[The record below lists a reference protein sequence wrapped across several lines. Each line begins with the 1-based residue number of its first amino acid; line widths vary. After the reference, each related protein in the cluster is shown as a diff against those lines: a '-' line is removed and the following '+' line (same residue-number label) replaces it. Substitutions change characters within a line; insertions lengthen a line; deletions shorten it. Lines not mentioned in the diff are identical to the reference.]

1 MIWVLICL
9 LVLGVAAA
17 PYAAE
22 RRRLMMDDDA
32 RADAPGAFID
42 LKHGRTHYRY
52 FGPQSAPLAVCVHG
66 LTTPSFVFEALA
78 DGLVAKGYR
87 VLVYDHYGRG
97 FSDRP
102 NVAQDSAFFV
112 SHLNELLEALGE
124 TESVL
129 LIGYSMGGAISTAYT
144 AAFEERVQRLVLL
157 APAGMGHQLGPIA
170 KIIRMVP
177 GLGGWLFMASYGR
190 SHRKGTEKERSLNSA
205 VPFVVDRQQRELQYR
220 GFLPSVLSSLRNGLR
235 AHSKADHQSIHAA
248 GTCVTAIWGAA
259 DDVIPLYCKDKM
271 AGWNPAAEQVVVP
284 EAGHSLPYTH
294 PDAVLE
300 QIPQAPPEQH
310 RSP

>member
-9 LVLGVAAA
+9 LVLGVAFA
-17 PYAAE
+17 PYIAE
-22 RRRLMMDDDA
+22 RRRLVMDDDA

-102 NVAQDSAFFV
+102 TAAQDREFFV
-112 SHLNELLEALGE
+112 SHLDELLNALGE
-124 TESVL
+124 HEKFL
-129 LIGYSMGGAISTAYT
+129 LIGYSMGGAVAAAYT
-144 AAFEERVQRLVLL
+144 AAFAQRVRNLVLV
-157 APAGMGHQLGPIA
+157 APAGMGHQLGPLA
-170 KIIRMVP
+170 NFIRVMP
-177 GLGGWLFMASYGR
+177 GIGDWLFMAGYGR
-190 SHRKGTEKERSLNSA
+190 SHRKGTEKERALHSA

-235 AHSKADHQSIHAA
+235 AQAKADHQSIHEA
-248 GTCVTAIWGAA
+248 GTKVVAIWGAA
-259 DDVIPLYCKDKM
+259 DDVIPLDCKDKM

-284 EAGHSLPYTH
+284 DEGHSLPYTH
-294 PDAVLE
+294 PDAVLD
-300 QIPQAPPEQH
+300 QIPQAAPE
-310 RSP
+310 

>member
-22 RRRLMMDDDA
+22 RRRLVMDDTA

-78 DGLVAKGYR
+78 EGLVAKGYR

-102 NVAQDSAFFV
+102 TAAQDREFFV
-112 SHLNELLEALGE
+112 SHLDELLNALGE
-124 TESVL
+124 HEKFL
-129 LIGYSMGGAISTAYT
+129 LIGYSMGGAVAAAYT
-144 AAFEERVQRLVLL
+144 AAFPQRVQQLMLL
-157 APAGMGHQLGPIA
+157 APAGMGHELGPLA
-170 KIIRMVP
+170 KFIWMVP
-177 GLGGWLFMASYGR
+177 AIGDWLFMAGYGR
-190 SHRKGTEKERSLNSA
+190 SHRKGTEKERALRSA

-220 GFLPSVLSSLRNGLR
+220 GFLPAVLSSLRHGLR
-235 AHSKADHQSIHAA
+235 TRAKSDHETIQAA
-248 GTCVTAIWGAA
+248 GSKVLAVWGAE
-259 DDVIPLYCKDKM
+259 DDVIPLSCKEKL
-271 AGWNPAAEQVVVP
+271 ARWNPEATQVVVP
-284 EAGHSLPYTH
+284 DVGHSLPYTQ
-294 PDAVLE
+294 PEAVLDVV
-300 QIPQAPPEQH
+300 P
-310 RSP
+310 

>member
-9 LVLGVAAA
+9 LVLGVAFA
-17 PYAAE
+17 PYIAE
-22 RRRLMMDDDA
+22 RRRLVMDDAA

-102 NVAQDSAFFV
+102 TAAQDREFFV
-112 SHLNELLEALGE
+112 SHLDELLNALGE
-124 TESVL
+124 HEKFL
-129 LIGYSMGGAISTAYT
+129 LIGYSMGGAVAAAYT
-144 AAFEERVQRLVLL
+144 AAFAQRVRNLVLV
-157 APAGMGHQLGPIA
+157 APAGMGHQLGLLA
-170 KIIRMVP
+170 NFIRVMP
-177 GLGGWLFMASYGR
+177 GIGDWLFMAGYGR
-190 SHRKGTEKERSLNSA
+190 SHRKGTEKERALHSA
-205 VPFVVDRQQRELQYR
+205 VPFMVDRQQRELQYR

-235 AHSKADHQSIHAA
+235 AQAKADHQSIHEA
-248 GTCVTAIWGAA
+248 GTKVVAIWGAA
-259 DDVIPLYCKDKM
+259 DDVIPLDCKDKM

-284 EAGHSLPYTH
+284 DEGHSLPYTH
-294 PDAVLE
+294 PDAVLD
-300 QIPQAPPEQH
+300 QIPQAAPE
-310 RSP
+310 

>member
-22 RRRLMMDDDA
+22 RRRLVMDDTA

-102 NVAQDSAFFV
+102 NAAQDREFFV
-112 SHLNELLEALGE
+112 SHLDELLNALGE
-124 TESVL
+124 HEKFL
-129 LIGYSMGGAISTAYT
+129 LIGYSMGGAVAAAYT
-144 AAFEERVQRLVLL
+144 AAFAQRVRNLVLV
-157 APAGMGHQLGPIA
+157 APAGMGHQLGPLA
-170 KIIRMVP
+170 NFIRVMP
-177 GLGGWLFMASYGR
+177 GIGDWLFMAGYGR
-190 SHRKGTEKERSLNSA
+190 SHRKGTEKERALHSA

-235 AHSKADHQSIHAA
+235 AQAKADHQSIHEA
-248 GTCVTAIWGAA
+248 GTKVVAIWGAA
-259 DDVIPLYCKDKM
+259 DDVIPLDCKDKM

-284 EAGHSLPYTH
+284 DEGHSLPYTR
-294 PDAVLE
+294 PDAVLDN
-300 QIPQAPPEQH
+300 IPQAAPE
-310 RSP
+310 

>member
-9 LVLGVAAA
+9 LVLGVAFA
-17 PYAAE
+17 PYIAE
-22 RRRLMMDDDA
+22 RRRLVMDDDA

-102 NVAQDSAFFV
+102 TAAQDREFFV
-112 SHLNELLEALGE
+112 SHLDELLNALGE
-124 TESVL
+124 HEKFL
-129 LIGYSMGGAISTAYT
+129 LIGYSMGGAVAAAYT
-144 AAFEERVQRLVLL
+144 AAFAQRVQQLVLV
-157 APAGMGHQLGPIA
+157 APAGMGHQLGPLA
-170 KIIRMVP
+170 NFIRVMP
-177 GLGGWLFMASYGR
+177 GIGGWLFMAGYGR
-190 SHRKGTEKERSLNSA
+190 SHRKGTEKERALHSA

-235 AHSKADHQSIHAA
+235 AQAKADHQSIHEA
-248 GTCVTAIWGAA
+248 GTKVVAIWGAA
-259 DDVIPLYCKDKM
+259 DDVIPLDCKDKM

-284 EAGHSLPYTH
+284 DEGHSLPYIH
-294 PDAVLE
+294 PDAVLD
-300 QIPQAPPEQH
+300 QIPQAAPE
-310 RSP
+310 

>member
-22 RRRLMMDDDA
+22 RRRLVMDDDA

-102 NVAQDSAFFV
+102 NAAQDREFFV
-112 SHLNELLEALGE
+112 SHLDELLNALGE
-124 TESVL
+124 HEKFL
-129 LIGYSMGGAISTAYT
+129 LIGYSMGGAVAAAYT
-144 AAFEERVQRLVLL
+144 AAFAQRVRNLVLV
-157 APAGMGHQLGPIA
+157 APAGMGHQLGPLA
-170 KIIRMVP
+170 NFIRVMP
-177 GLGGWLFMASYGR
+177 GIGDWLFMAGYGR
-190 SHRKGTEKERSLNSA
+190 SHRKGTEKERALHSA

-235 AHSKADHQSIHAA
+235 AQAKADHQSIHEA
-248 GTCVTAIWGAA
+248 GTKVVAIWGAA
-259 DDVIPLYCKDKM
+259 DDVIPLDCKDKM

-284 EAGHSLPYTH
+284 DEGHSLPYTH
-294 PDAVLE
+294 PDAVLD
-300 QIPQAPPEQH
+300 QIPQAVPE
-310 RSP
+310 

>member
-9 LVLGVAAA
+9 LVLGVAFA
-17 PYAAE
+17 PYIAE
-22 RRRLMMDDDA
+22 RRRLVMDDDA

-42 LKHGRTHYRY
+42 LKHGRTHYRF

-102 NVAQDSAFFV
+102 TAAQDREFFV
-112 SHLNELLEALGE
+112 SHLDELLNALGE
-124 TESVL
+124 HEKFL
-129 LIGYSMGGAISTAYT
+129 LIGYSMGGAVAAAYT
-144 AAFEERVQRLVLL
+144 AAFAQRVRNLVLV
-157 APAGMGHQLGPIA
+157 APAGMGHQLGPLA
-170 KIIRMVP
+170 NFIRVMP
-177 GLGGWLFMASYGR
+177 GIGDWLFMAGYGR
-190 SHRKGTEKERSLNSA
+190 SHRKGTEKERVLHSA

-235 AHSKADHQSIHAA
+235 AQAKADHQSIHEA
-248 GTCVTAIWGAA
+248 GTKVVAIWGAA
-259 DDVIPLYCKDKM
+259 DDVIPLDCKDKM

-284 EAGHSLPYTH
+284 DEGHSLPYTH
-294 PDAVLE
+294 PDAVLD
-300 QIPQAPPEQH
+300 QIPQAAPE
-310 RSP
+310 

>member
-42 LKHGRTHYRY
+42 LKHGRTHYRF

-102 NVAQDSAFFV
+102 NAAQDREFFV
-112 SHLNELLEALGE
+112 SHLDELLNALGE
-124 TESVL
+124 HEKFL
-129 LIGYSMGGAISTAYT
+129 LIGYSMGGAVAAAYS
-144 AAFEERVQRLVLL
+144 AAFAQRVRNLVLV
-157 APAGMGHQLGPIA
+157 APAGMGHQLGPLA
-170 KIIRMVP
+170 NFIRVMP
-177 GLGGWLFMASYGR
+177 GIGDWLFMAGYGR
-190 SHRKGTEKERSLNSA
+190 SHRKGTEKERALHSA

-235 AHSKADHQSIHAA
+235 AQAKADHQSIHEA
-248 GTCVTAIWGAA
+248 GTKVVAIWGAA
-259 DDVIPLYCKDKM
+259 DDVIPLDCKDKM

-284 EAGHSLPYTH
+284 DEGHSLPYTY
-294 PDAVLE
+294 PDAVLD
-300 QIPQAPPEQH
+300 QIPQAAPE
-310 RSP
+310 

>member
-9 LVLGVAAA
+9 LVLGVAFA
-17 PYAAE
+17 PYIAE
-22 RRRLMMDDDA
+22 RRRLVMDDAA

-87 VLVYDHYGRG
+87 VLVYDHFGRG

-102 NVAQDSAFFV
+102 TAAQDREFFV
-112 SHLNELLEALGE
+112 SHLDELLNALGE
-124 TESVL
+124 HEKFL
-129 LIGYSMGGAISTAYT
+129 LIGYSMGGAVAAAYT
-144 AAFEERVQRLVLL
+144 AAFAQRVRNLVLV
-157 APAGMGHQLGPIA
+157 APAGMGHQLGPLA
-170 KIIRMVP
+170 NFIRVMP
-177 GLGGWLFMASYGR
+177 GIGDWLFMAGYGR
-190 SHRKGTEKERSLNSA
+190 SHRKGTEKERALHSA

-235 AHSKADHQSIHAA
+235 AQAKADHQSIHEA
-248 GTCVTAIWGAA
+248 GTKVVAIWGAA
-259 DDVIPLYCKDKM
+259 DDVIPLDCKDKM

-284 EAGHSLPYTH
+284 DEGHSLPYTH
-294 PDAVLE
+294 PDAVLD
-300 QIPQAPPEQH
+300 QIPKAAPE
-310 RSP
+310 

>member
-9 LVLGVAAA
+9 LVLGVAFA
-17 PYAAE
+17 PYIAE
-22 RRRLMMDDDA
+22 RRRLVLDDDA

-102 NVAQDSAFFV
+102 TAAQDSAFFV

-177 GLGGWLFMASYGR
+177 GLGGWFFMASYGR
-190 SHRKGTEKERSLNSA
+190 SHRKGTEKERTLNSA

-248 GTCVTAIWGAA
+248 GTRVTAIWGAA

>member
-102 NVAQDSAFFV
+102 TAAQDREFFV
-112 SHLNELLEALGE
+112 SHLDELLNALGE
-124 TESVL
+124 HEKFL
-129 LIGYSMGGAISTAYT
+129 LIGYSMGGAVAAAYS
-144 AAFEERVQRLVLL
+144 AAFAQRVRNLVLV
-157 APAGMGHQLGPIA
+157 APAGMGHQLGPLA
-170 KIIRMVP
+170 NFIRVMP
-177 GLGGWLFMASYGR
+177 GIGDWLFMAGYGR
-190 SHRKGTEKERSLNSA
+190 SHRKGTEKERALHSA

-235 AHSKADHQSIHAA
+235 AQAKADHQSIHEA
-248 GTCVTAIWGAA
+248 GTKVVAIWGAA
-259 DDVIPLYCKDKM
+259 DDVIPLDCKDKM

-284 EAGHSLPYTH
+284 DEGHSLPYTH
-294 PDAVLE
+294 PDAVLD
-300 QIPQAPPEQH
+300 QIPQAAPE
-310 RSP
+310 

>member
-9 LVLGVAAA
+9 LVLGVAFA
-17 PYAAE
+17 PYIAE
-22 RRRLMMDDDA
+22 RRRLVMDDAA

-102 NVAQDSAFFV
+102 TAAQDREFFV
-112 SHLNELLEALGE
+112 SHLDELLNALGE
-124 TESVL
+124 HEKFL
-129 LIGYSMGGAISTAYT
+129 LIGYSMGGAVAAAYT
-144 AAFEERVQRLVLL
+144 AAFAQRVRNLVLV
-157 APAGMGHQLGPIA
+157 APAGMGHQLGPLA
-170 KIIRMVP
+170 NFIRVMP
-177 GLGGWLFMASYGR
+177 GIGGWLFMAGYER
-190 SHRKGTEKERSLNSA
+190 SHRNGTEKERALHSA

-235 AHSKADHQSIHAA
+235 AQAKADHQSIHEA
-248 GTCVTAIWGAA
+248 GTKVVAIWGAA
-259 DDVIPLYCKDKM
+259 DDVIPLDCKDKM
-271 AGWNPAAEQVVVP
+271 AAWNPAAEQVVVP
-284 EAGHSLPYTH
+284 DEGHSLPYTH
-294 PDAVLE
+294 PDAVLD
-300 QIPQAPPEQH
+300 QIPQAAPE
-310 RSP
+310 

>member
-9 LVLGVAAA
+9 LVLGVAFA
-17 PYAAE
+17 PYIAE
-22 RRRLMMDDDA
+22 RRRLVMDDAA

-102 NVAQDSAFFV
+102 TAAQDREFFV
-112 SHLNELLEALGE
+112 SHLDELLNALGE
-124 TESVL
+124 HEKFL
-129 LIGYSMGGAISTAYT
+129 LIGYSMGGAVAAAYT
-144 AAFEERVQRLVLL
+144 AAFAQRVRNLVLV
-157 APAGMGHQLGPIA
+157 APAGMGHQLGPLA
-170 KIIRMVP
+170 NFIRVMP
-177 GLGGWLFMASYGR
+177 GIGDWLFMAGYGR
-190 SHRKGTEKERSLNSA
+190 SHRKGTEKERALHSA

-235 AHSKADHQSIHAA
+235 AQAKADHQSIHEA
-248 GTCVTAIWGAA
+248 GTKVVAIWGAA
-259 DDVIPLYCKDKM
+259 DDVIPLDCKDKM

-284 EAGHSLPYTH
+284 DEGHSLPYTH
-294 PDAVLE
+294 PDAVLD
-300 QIPQAPPEQH
+300 QIPQAAPE
-310 RSP
+310 

>member
-9 LVLGVAAA
+9 LVLGVAFA
-17 PYAAE
+17 PYIAE
-22 RRRLMMDDDA
+22 RRRLVMDDDA
-32 RADAPGAFID
+32 RADAPGEFID

-102 NVAQDSAFFV
+102 TAAQDREFFV
-112 SHLNELLEALGE
+112 SHLDELLNALGE
-124 TESVL
+124 HEKFL
-129 LIGYSMGGAISTAYT
+129 LIGYSMGGAVAAAYT
-144 AAFEERVQRLVLL
+144 AAFAQRVRNLVLV
-157 APAGMGHQLGPIA
+157 APAGMGHQLGPLA
-170 KIIRMVP
+170 NFIRVMP
-177 GLGGWLFMASYGR
+177 GIGDWLFMAGYGR
-190 SHRKGTEKERSLNSA
+190 SHRKGTEKERALHSA

-235 AHSKADHQSIHAA
+235 AQAKADHQSIHEA
-248 GTCVTAIWGAA
+248 GTKVVAIWGAA
-259 DDVIPLYCKDKM
+259 DDVIPLDCKDKM

-284 EAGHSLPYTH
+284 DEGHSLPYTH
-294 PDAVLE
+294 PDAVLD
-300 QIPQAPPEQH
+300 QIPQAAPE
-310 RSP
+310 

>member
-9 LVLGVAAA
+9 LVLGVAFA
-17 PYAAE
+17 PYIAE
-22 RRRLMMDDDA
+22 RRRLVLDDDA

-102 NVAQDSAFFV
+102 TAAQDSSFFV

-190 SHRKGTEKERSLNSA
+190 SHRKGTEKERTLNSA

-235 AHSKADHQSIHAA
+235 AHSRADHQSIHAA
-248 GTCVTAIWGAA
+248 GTRVTAIWGAA

-271 AGWNPAAEQVVVP
+271 AGWNPEAEQVVVP

>member
-9 LVLGVAAA
+9 LVLGVAFA
-17 PYAAE
+17 PYIAE
-22 RRRLMMDDDA
+22 RRRLVMDDAA

-102 NVAQDSAFFV
+102 NAAQDREFFV
-112 SHLNELLEALGE
+112 SHLDELLNALGE
-124 TESVL
+124 HEKFL
-129 LIGYSMGGAISTAYT
+129 LIGYSMGGAVAAAYT
-144 AAFEERVQRLVLL
+144 AAFAQRVRNLVLV
-157 APAGMGHQLGPIA
+157 APAGMGHQLGPLA
-170 KIIRMVP
+170 NFIRVMP
-177 GLGGWLFMASYGR
+177 GIGDWLFMAGYGR
-190 SHRKGTEKERSLNSA
+190 SHRKGTEKERALHSA

-235 AHSKADHQSIHAA
+235 AQAKADHQSIHEA
-248 GTCVTAIWGAA
+248 GTKVVAIWGAA
-259 DDVIPLYCKDKM
+259 DDVIPLDCKDKM

-284 EAGHSLPYTH
+284 DEGHSLPYTH
-294 PDAVLE
+294 PDAVLD
-300 QIPQAPPEQH
+300 QIPQAAPE
-310 RSP
+310 

>member
-1 MIWVLICL
+1 MIWALICL
-9 LVLGVAAA
+9 LVLGVAFA
-17 PYAAE
+17 PYMAE
-22 RRRLMMDDDA
+22 RRRLVMDDDA
-32 RADAPGAFID
+32 RADAPGEFID

-102 NVAQDSAFFV
+102 TAAQDSAFFV

-124 TESVL
+124 TEGLL

-144 AAFEERVQRLVLL
+144 AAFERRVRSLVLL

-190 SHRKGTEKERSLNSA
+190 SHRKGTEKERVLNSA

-248 GTCVTAIWGAA
+248 GTRVTAIWGAA
-259 DDVIPLYCKDKM
+259 DDVIPLYCRDKM

-294 PDAVLE
+294 PDAVLD
-300 QIPQAPPEQH
+300 QIPQAAPE
-310 RSP
+310 

>member
-9 LVLGVAAA
+9 LVLGVAFA
-17 PYAAE
+17 PYIAE
-22 RRRLMMDDDA
+22 RRRLVLDDDA

-102 NVAQDSAFFV
+102 TAAQDREFFV
-112 SHLNELLEALGE
+112 SHLDELLNALGE
-124 TESVL
+124 HEKFL
-129 LIGYSMGGAISTAYT
+129 LIGYSMGGAVVAAYT
-144 AAFEERVQRLVLL
+144 AAFAQRVRNLVLV
-157 APAGMGHQLGPIA
+157 APAGMGHQLGPLA
-170 KIIRMVP
+170 NFIRVMP
-177 GLGGWLFMASYGR
+177 GIGDWLFMAGYGR
-190 SHRKGTEKERSLNSA
+190 SHRKGTEKERALHSA

-235 AHSKADHQSIHAA
+235 AQAKADHQSIHEA
-248 GTCVTAIWGAA
+248 GTKVVAIWGAA
-259 DDVIPLYCKDKM
+259 DDVIPLDCKDKM

-284 EAGHSLPYTH
+284 DEGHSLPYTH
-294 PDAVLE
+294 PDAVLD
-300 QIPQAPPEQH
+300 QIPQAAPE
-310 RSP
+310 

>member
-9 LVLGVAAA
+9 LVLGVAFA
-17 PYAAE
+17 PYIAE
-22 RRRLMMDDDA
+22 RRRLVMDDDA
-32 RADAPGAFID
+32 RADAPGEFID

-102 NVAQDSAFFV
+102 TAAQDREFFV
-112 SHLNELLEALGE
+112 SHLDELLNALGE
-124 TESVL
+124 HEKFL
-129 LIGYSMGGAISTAYT
+129 LIGYSMGGAVAAAYT
-144 AAFEERVQRLVLL
+144 AAFAQRVRNLVLV
-157 APAGMGHQLGPIA
+157 APAGMGHQLGPLA
-170 KIIRMVP
+170 NFIRVMP
-177 GLGGWLFMASYGR
+177 GIGGWLFMAGYGR
-190 SHRKGTEKERSLNSA
+190 SHRKGTEKERALHSA

-235 AHSKADHQSIHAA
+235 AQAKADHQSIHEA
-248 GTCVTAIWGAA
+248 GTKVVAIWGAA
-259 DDVIPLYCKDKM
+259 DDVIPLDCKDKM

-284 EAGHSLPYTH
+284 DEGHSLPYTH
-294 PDAVLE
+294 PDAVLD
-300 QIPQAPPEQH
+300 QIPQAAPE
-310 RSP
+310 